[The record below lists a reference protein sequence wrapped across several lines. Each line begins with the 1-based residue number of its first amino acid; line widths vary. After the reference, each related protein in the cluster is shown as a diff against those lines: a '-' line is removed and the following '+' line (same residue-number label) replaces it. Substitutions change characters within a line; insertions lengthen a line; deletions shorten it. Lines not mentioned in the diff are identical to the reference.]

1 MERQEVEQRAT
12 ALFESGL
19 NCAEAVLTAV
29 LVGQGVAD
37 RAEVTRLGTAFG
49 AGVGRSKEELC
60 GALSGGLIA
69 LGYLQGRDRGSEKWD
84 GLASLAAG
92 VRDRFKAL
100 HGCTSCSALLARL
113 GPQED
118 MDKCMALTAQTAGLF
133 HEALRDPD
141 AARAPAVVCGC
152 AARSVGQTTTGSCCG

>member
-1 MERQEVEQRAT
+1 METREVEQRAQ
-12 ALFESGL
+12 ALFENGF

-29 LVGQGVAD
+29 LAGQGIED
-37 RAEVTRLGTAFG
+37 SAEATRLGTAFG

-69 LGYLQGRDRGSEKWD
+69 LGYLQGRCRGSERWD

-100 HGCTSCSALLARL
+100 HGCTSCSDLLTRF

-118 MDKCMALTAQTAGLF
+118 MDKCIALSAVAAGLF

-141 AARAPAVVCGC
+141 SVKAPAVVCGC
-152 AARSVGQTTTGSCCG
+152 KARPAGQSTTVKCCR